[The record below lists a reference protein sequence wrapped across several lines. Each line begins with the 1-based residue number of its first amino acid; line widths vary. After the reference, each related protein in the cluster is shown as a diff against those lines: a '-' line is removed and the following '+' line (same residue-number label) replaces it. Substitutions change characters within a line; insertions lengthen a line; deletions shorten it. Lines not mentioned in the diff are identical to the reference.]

1 MKVLVVGANGQIGQ
15 KIVKQIQDSEEHS
28 VVAMVRKNEQKE
40 QLEKEGIEA
49 VLANL
54 EDSVDN
60 LAKVLSGADAVIF
73 SAGSGGSTGA
83 DKTLLIDLDGAIKM
97 MEASEQAGVDRFLII
112 SALGADKRENWSE
125 EIKSYYVAKYYADK
139 ALEKSNLNYTIIRPG
154 ALINEPGTG
163 NVWAG
168 AEFEYGKIPREDVAK
183 VAVTSLTAEQTYR
196 KAFNLISGDASINEA
211 IKRL

>member
-60 LAKVLSGADAVIF
+60 LAKALSGADAVIF

-154 ALINEPGTG
+154 ALVNEPGTG
-163 NVWAG
+163 SVWAG
-168 AEFEYGKIPREDVAK
+168 TEFEYGKIPREDVAR

>member
-60 LAKVLSGADAVIF
+60 LTKALSGADAVIF

-154 ALINEPGTG
+154 ALVNEPGTG

-168 AEFEYGKIPREDVAK
+168 TEFEYGKIPREDVAK

-211 IKRL
+211 IKQL

>member
-60 LAKVLSGADAVIF
+60 LTKALSGADAVIF

-112 SALGADKRENWSE
+112 SALGADKRENWNE

-154 ALINEPGTG
+154 ALVNEPGTG
-163 NVWAG
+163 SVWAG
-168 AEFEYGKIPREDVAK
+168 TEFEYGKIPREDVAR

-196 KAFNLISGDASINEA
+196 KAFNLISGDTRIEEV

>member
-60 LAKVLSGADAVIF
+60 LTKALSGADAVIF

-112 SALGADKRENWSE
+112 SALGADKRENWNE

-154 ALINEPGTG
+154 ALVNEPGTG
-163 NVWAG
+163 SVWAG
-168 AEFEYGKIPREDVAK
+168 TEFEYGKIPREDVAK

>member
-60 LAKVLSGADAVIF
+60 LAKALSGADAVIF
-73 SAGSGGSTGA
+73 TAGSGGSTGA

-154 ALINEPGTG
+154 ALVNEPGTG

-168 AEFEYGKIPREDVAK
+168 TEFEYGKIPREDVAK

-196 KAFNLISGDASINEA
+196 KAFNLISGDTSIGEA